1 MQGRTVQF
9 HGLMSALVALQT
21 QMEAGGDLSPAQVAD
36 AVAALVAAEVAAEQK
51 ESFLTALAAKGE
63 KPAEVAAFAAEFRK
77 LARDPGVARWAGEA
91 IDVVGTGGDHAG
103 SFNISTA
110 TAFVLAAAGVKV
122 MKHGNRSITSK
133 CGSADLIA
141 AIGVPLE
148 APLDRLQRSLAE
160 LNFCFFFAPAFHP
173 AFKEI
178 APVRKALAAK
188 GRRSVFNILG
198 PLINPGRPAFQLF
211 GVYAKDWV
219 EPLAGA
225 LHDLGLSAA
234 LTIHGQVPG
243 TDRGLDEWTTGTE
256 NFCAGAG
263 RLRGPLTSVA
273 LAPTGLP
280 AGRLEELQGGDAVVN
295 LALFEALLENRA
307 PQTIADTVALNAGA
321 GLWVAGRAKDLAS
334 GVAQVQELLRDGT
347 VKRHVAKAR
356 QFWAA

>member
-1 MQGRTVQF
+1 
-9 HGLMSALVALQT
+9 MSVLLELQT
-21 QMEAGGDLSPAQVAD
+21 QMEAGGDLSPEQVAE
-36 AVAALVAAEVAAEQK
+36 AVAALVVAEIPAEQK
-51 ESFLTALAAKGE
+51 EAFLTALANKGE

-77 LARDPGVARWAGEA
+77 LARDPGVAQWSGVA
-91 IDVVGTGGDHAG
+91 IDIVGTGGDHAG

-141 AIGVPLE
+141 AIGVPLD
-148 APLDRLQRSLAE
+148 APLERMQRSLAE

-198 PLINPGRPAFQLF
+198 PLINPGRPAYQLF
-211 GVYAKDWV
+211 GVYARSWV

-225 LHDLGLSAA
+225 LHDLGLTAA
-234 LTIHGQVPG
+234 LAIHGHLPG
-243 TDRGLDEWTTGTE
+243 TDRGLDEWTSATE
-256 NFCAGAG
+256 NFYAGAG
-263 RLRGPLTSVA
+263 RLRSPLAA
-273 LAPTGLP
+273 LDLATTGLTP
-280 AGRLEELQGGDAVVN
+280 GRLDELQGGDAAVN
-295 LALFEALLENRA
+295 LAIFETLLENRA

-321 GLWVAGRAKDLAS
+321 ALWVTGRAKDLAD
-334 GVAQVQELLRDGT
+334 GVAQVQELLRNGS
-347 VKRHVAKAR
+347 VKRHVAKTR
-356 QFWAA
+356 QFWKG

>member
-1 MQGRTVQF
+1 MGA
-9 HGLMSALVALQT
+9 MSALVALQI
-21 QMEAGGDLSPAQVAD
+21 QMEAGGDLAPAQVAD
-36 AVAALVAAEVAAEQK
+36 AVTALIAAEVPPEQK
-51 ESFLTALAAKGE
+51 EAFLTALATKGE

-110 TAFVLAAAGVKV
+110 TVFVLAAAGLKV

-133 CGSADLIA
+133 CGSADLLA
-141 AIGVPLE
+141 AIGVPTE
-148 APLDRLQRSLAE
+148 APVERLQRALAE

-219 EPLAGA
+219 APLAGA
-225 LHDLGLSAA
+225 LHDLGLTAA
-234 LTIHGQVPG
+234 LAVHGRVPG
-243 TDRGLDEWTTGTE
+243 TDRGLDEWSTATE

-263 RLRGPLTSVA
+263 RLRGPLVPLD
-273 LAPTGLP
+273 LATTGLA
-280 AGRLEELQGGDAVVN
+280 AGRLDELQGGDVAAN
-295 LALFEALLENRA
+295 LAIFETLLDNRA

-321 GLWVAGRAKDLAS
+321 ALWIAGRAKDIAT
-334 GVAQVQELLRDGT
+334 GVAQAQELLRSGA
-347 VKRHVAKAR
+347 VKRHVAKTR
-356 QFWAA
+356 QFWAG

>member
-1 MQGRTVQF
+1 
-9 HGLMSALVALQT
+9 MSALAALQT
-21 QMEAGGDLSPAQVAD
+21 QMETGGDLAPAQVAE
-36 AVAALVAAEVAAEQK
+36 AVAALIAPEIPAAQK
-51 ESFLTALAAKGE
+51 ETFLTALARKGE
-63 KPAEVAAFAAEFRK
+63 QPAEVAAFAAEFRK
-77 LARDPGVARWAGEA
+77 LARDPGVAQWSAEA
-91 IDVVGTGGDHAG
+91 IDIVGTGGDHAG

-178 APVRKALAAK
+178 APVRKALAAQ

-211 GVYAKDWV
+211 GVYSKDWV

-225 LHDLGLSAA
+225 LHDLGLAAA
-234 LTIHGQVPG
+234 LTIHGRVPG
-243 TDRGLDEWTTGTE
+243 TERGLDEWTTGTE

-263 RLRGPLTSVA
+263 RLRGPLTEVA
-273 LAPTGLP
+273 LSTTGLQS
-280 AGRLEELQGGDAVVN
+280 GRLDELQGGDAAVN
-295 LALFEALLENRA
+295 LALFEALLDNRA
-307 PQTIADTVALNAGA
+307 PQAIADTVALNAGA
-321 GLWVAGRAKDLAS
+321 GLWVAGRARDLAA
-334 GVAQVQELLRDGT
+334 GVAQVQELFRSGA
-347 VKRHVAKAR
+347 VQRHVARTR

>member
-1 MQGRTVQF
+1 
-9 HGLMSALVALQT
+9 MSVLLELQT
-21 QMEAGGDLSPAQVAD
+21 QMEAGGDLSPAQVAE
-36 AVAALVAAEVAAEQK
+36 AVAALVVAEIPAAEK
-51 ESFLTALAAKGE
+51 EIFLTALSVKGE
-63 KPAEVAAFAAEFRK
+63 KPVEVAAFAAEFRR
-77 LARDPGVARWAGEA
+77 LARDPGVAQWSGEA

-141 AIGVPLE
+141 AIGVPLD
-148 APLDRLQRSLAE
+148 APLERMQRALDE

-198 PLINPGRPAFQLF
+198 PLINPGRPAYQLF
-211 GVYAKDWV
+211 GVYAQNWV

-225 LHDLGLSAA
+225 LHDLGLTAA
-234 LTIHGQVPG
+234 LAIHGQVPG
-243 TDRGLDEWTTGTE
+243 TDRGLDEWSTATD
-256 NFCAGAG
+256 NVYAGAG
-263 RLRGPLTSVA
+263 RLRCPLTPLD
-273 LAPTGLP
+273 LATTGLA
-280 AGRLEELQGGDAVVN
+280 AGRLEELQGGDATAN
-295 LALFEALLENRA
+295 LAIFDALLENRA

-321 GLWVAGRAKDLAS
+321 ALWVAGRAKDLAT
-334 GVAQVQELLRDGT
+334 GVSQVQELLRTGA
-347 VKRHVAKAR
+347 VKRHVARTR
-356 QFWAA
+356 QFWRG

>member
-1 MQGRTVQF
+1 MSTLV
-9 HGLMSALVALQT
+9 GLQK
-21 QMEAGGDLSPAQVAD
+21 QMESGGDLSPGQVTD
-36 AVAALVAAEVAAEQK
+36 AVAALVDAEVSPEQK
-51 ESFLTALAAKGE
+51 ESFLHTLNNKGE
-63 KPAEVAAFAAEFRK
+63 KPAEVAAFAAEFRR
-77 LARDPGVARWAGEA
+77 LARDPGVAQWAGEA

-141 AIGVPLE
+141 AIGVPLD
-148 APLDRLQRSLAE
+148 APLERMQRSLAE
-160 LNFCFFFAPAFHP
+160 VNFCFFFAPGFHP

-225 LHDLGLSAA
+225 LHDLGLTAA
-234 LTIHGQVPG
+234 LAIHGRVPG
-243 TDRGLDEWTTGTE
+243 TDRGLDEWSTATE

-263 RLRGPLTSVA
+263 RLRGPLTPLD
-273 LAPTGLP
+273 LATTGLRP
-280 AGRLEELQGGDAVVN
+280 GRLDELQGGDATVN
-295 LALFEALLENRA
+295 LAIFEALLENRA

-321 GLWVAGRAKDLAS
+321 GLWVTGRAKDLAA
-334 GVAQVQELLRDGT
+334 GVAQVQELLRNGT
-347 VKRHVAKAR
+347 VKRHVER
-356 QFWAA
+356 TRLFWRG

>member
-1 MQGRTVQF
+1 
-9 HGLMSALVALQT
+9 MSALLSLQT
-21 QMEAGGDLSPAQVAD
+21 QLEAGTDLSSAQVGD
-36 AVAALVAAEVAAEQK
+36 AVAALISAEVTAERK
-51 ESFLTALAAKGE
+51 ELFLSALATKGE

-77 LARDPGVARWAGEA
+77 LARDPGVAQWAPEA
-91 IDVVGTGGDHAG
+91 IDIVGTGGDHAG

-148 APLDRLQRSLAE
+148 APLDRMQRSLAE

-219 EPLAGA
+219 EPLANA
-225 LHDLGLSAA
+225 LHDLGLTAA
-234 LTIHGQVPG
+234 LAIHGRVPG
-243 TDRGLDEWTTGTE
+243 TDRGLDEWSTATE

-263 RLRGPLTSVA
+263 RLRGPLTPVD
-273 LAPTGLP
+273 LAATGLEP
-280 AGRLEELQGGDAVVN
+280 GRLEELQGGDAAAN
-295 LALFEALLENRA
+295 LAIFEALLENRA
-307 PQTIADTVALNAGA
+307 PRTIADTVALNAGA
-321 GLWVAGRAKDLAS
+321 ALWVTGRARDLAA
-334 GVAQVQELLRDGT
+334 GVAQVQELLRSGA
-347 VKRHVAKAR
+347 VKRHVARTR
-356 QFWAA
+356 QFWAG